1 MRVVFADTVYWI
13 ALANPQDS
21 LFKIASD
28 AARRFGPYRIITSEM
43 VLVEVLNGLAGEGGL
58 LRWAASALAQ
68 DVIDDQDTVMV
79 PQSTSLF
86 REALVLYQAR
96 SDKQWSLTDCASF
109 LIMRQQ
115 KITEALTY
123 DHHFEQAGF
132 RALLRN

>member
-1 MRVVFADTVYWI
+1 MRAVFADTVYWI

-28 AARRFGPYRIITSEM
+28 AARRFGPDRIITSEM

-58 LRWAASALAQ
+58 LRGAASALAQ
-68 DVIDDQDTVMV
+68 DIIDDQDTVMA

-132 RALLRN
+132 RALPRN